1 MDKNKILED
10 YIGNDMKKIRK
21 ICKKIIS
28 KTNIPDGY
36 LEEYYDKAVDVL
48 MESMNTYD
56 ESRDC
61 KFSTYFYGN
70 LVRRTGTWLR
80 DRMRFKRCNLET
92 DSKGKIK
99 RDEDGN
105 PIIIPDMSINMQ
117 IDLDEDYTLENSIAS
132 DFNLEKEVGLYMNE
146 SDERVEEFLN
156 SLPDIH
162 RKFLELKMEGSSHQD
177 ILDKL
182 HINEWKY
189 NDILAKIKINEGLSV
204 FFREPDIEDFRT
216 EDKKMQETIMEIGVA
231 EEYRMDK
238 YSLSSLLKK
247 KANGDINCKYILQR
261 KAFQWTTEEV
271 NRFLARILSGLPIPE
286 IVICDKDNKETK
298 KVYRI

>member
-146 SDERVEEFLN
+146 SDERVEEFLG
-156 SLPDIH
+156 SLPDLH
-162 RKFLELKMEGSSHQD
+162 RKFLELKMEGVSHQD

-204 FFREPDIEDFRT
+204 F
-216 EDKKMQETIMEIGVA
+216 
-231 EEYRMDK
+231 YRDGHPPALVMVGLDTG
-238 YSLSSLLKK
+238 
-247 KANGDINCKYILQR
+247 N
-261 KAFQWTTEEV
+261 
-271 NRFLARILSGLPIPE
+271 FLAPLNLPVNHHDRNPAVSHFLMYLIHVSHQDDSVCVHPLQQA
-286 IVICDKDNKETK
+286 
-298 KVYRI
+298 

>member
-28 KTNIPDGY
+28 KTNVPDGY

-56 ESRDC
+56 ESRNC

-70 LVRRTGTWLR
+70 LVRRTGTWIR

-105 PIIIPDMSINMQ
+105 PIVIPDMSINMQ

-132 DFNLEKEVGLYMNE
+132 DFNLEGEIIN
-146 SDERVEEFLN
+146 N
-156 SLPDIH
+156 ICPTT
-162 RKFLELKMEGSSHQD
+162 
-177 ILDKL
+177 DK
-182 HINEWKY
+182 IEMYKSN
-189 NDILAKIKINEGLSV
+189 LSY
-204 FFREPDIEDFRT
+204 
-216 EDKKMQETIMEIGVA
+216 KQQ
-231 EEYRMDK
+231 
-238 YSLSSLLKK
+238 
-247 KANGDINCKYILQR
+247 KAVDL
-261 KAFQWTTEEV
+261 
-271 NRFLARILSGLPIPE
+271 
-286 IVICDKDNKETK
+286 ICDGYTQDEIIEELNITEREYKDNILGTMRLYENV
-298 KVYRI
+298 KVLLCE

>member
-28 KTNIPDGY
+28 KTNVPDGY

-56 ESRDC
+56 ESRNC

-70 LVRRTGTWLR
+70 LVRRTGTWIR
-80 DRMRFKRCNLET
+80 DCMRFKRCNLET

-105 PIIIPDMSINMQ
+105 PIVIPDMSINMQ

-132 DFNLEKEVGLYMNE
+132 DFNLEGEIINRLH
-146 SDERVEEFLN
+146 
-156 SLPDIH
+156 PTT
-162 RKFLELKMEGSSHQD
+162 
-177 ILDKL
+177 DK
-182 HINEWKY
+182 IEMYKSN
-189 NDILAKIKINEGLSV
+189 LSYKQQKV
-204 FFREPDIEDFRT
+204 VD
-216 EDKKMQETIMEIGVA
+216 
-231 EEYRMDK
+231 
-238 YSLSSLLKK
+238 L
-247 KANGDINCKYILQR
+247 
-261 KAFQWTTEEV
+261 
-271 NRFLARILSGLPIPE
+271 
-286 IVICDKDNKETK
+286 ICDGYTQDEIIEELNITEREYKDNILGTMRLYENV
-298 KVYRI
+298 KVLLCE

>member
-28 KTNIPDGY
+28 KTNVPDGY

-56 ESRDC
+56 ESRNC

-70 LVRRTGTWLR
+70 LVRRTGTWIR
-80 DRMRFKRCNLET
+80 DCMRFKRCNLET

-105 PIIIPDMSINMQ
+105 PIVIPDMSINMQ

-132 DFNLEKEVGLYMNE
+132 DFNLEGEIINRLH
-146 SDERVEEFLN
+146 
-156 SLPDIH
+156 PTT
-162 RKFLELKMEGSSHQD
+162 
-177 ILDKL
+177 DK
-182 HINEWKY
+182 IEMYKSN
-189 NDILAKIKINEGLSV
+189 LSY
-204 FFREPDIEDFRT
+204 
-216 EDKKMQETIMEIGVA
+216 KQQ
-231 EEYRMDK
+231 
-238 YSLSSLLKK
+238 
-247 KANGDINCKYILQR
+247 KAVDL
-261 KAFQWTTEEV
+261 
-271 NRFLARILSGLPIPE
+271 
-286 IVICDKDNKETK
+286 ICDGYTQDEIIEELNITEREYKDNILGTMRLYENV
-298 KVYRI
+298 KVLLCE

>member
-28 KTNIPDGY
+28 KTNVPDVY

-56 ESRDC
+56 ESRNC

-70 LVRRTGTWLR
+70 LVRRTGTWIR

-105 PIIIPDMSINMQ
+105 PIVIPDMSINMQ

-132 DFNLEKEVGLYMNE
+132 DFNLEGEIINRLH
-146 SDERVEEFLN
+146 
-156 SLPDIH
+156 PTT
-162 RKFLELKMEGSSHQD
+162 
-177 ILDKL
+177 DK
-182 HINEWKY
+182 IEMYKSN
-189 NDILAKIKINEGLSV
+189 LSYKQQKV
-204 FFREPDIEDFRT
+204 VD
-216 EDKKMQETIMEIGVA
+216 
-231 EEYRMDK
+231 
-238 YSLSSLLKK
+238 L
-247 KANGDINCKYILQR
+247 
-261 KAFQWTTEEV
+261 
-271 NRFLARILSGLPIPE
+271 
-286 IVICDKDNKETK
+286 ICDGYTQDEIIEELNITEREYKDNILGTMRLYENV
-298 KVYRI
+298 KVLLCE

>member
-28 KTNIPDGY
+28 KTNVPDGY

-56 ESRDC
+56 ESRNC

-70 LVRRTGTWLR
+70 LVRRTGTWIR
-80 DRMRFKRCNLET
+80 DCMRFKRCNLET

-105 PIIIPDMSINMQ
+105 PIVIPDMSINMQ

-132 DFNLEKEVGLYMNE
+132 DFNLEGEIINRLY
-146 SDERVEEFLN
+146 
-156 SLPDIH
+156 PTT
-162 RKFLELKMEGSSHQD
+162 
-177 ILDKL
+177 DK
-182 HINEWKY
+182 IEMYKSN
-189 NDILAKIKINEGLSV
+189 LSY
-204 FFREPDIEDFRT
+204 
-216 EDKKMQETIMEIGVA
+216 KQQ
-231 EEYRMDK
+231 
-238 YSLSSLLKK
+238 
-247 KANGDINCKYILQR
+247 KAVDL
-261 KAFQWTTEEV
+261 
-271 NRFLARILSGLPIPE
+271 
-286 IVICDKDNKETK
+286 ICDGYTQDEIIEELNITEREYKDNILGTMRLYENV
-298 KVYRI
+298 KVLLCE

>member
-28 KTNIPDGY
+28 KTNVPDVY

-56 ESRDC
+56 ESRNC

-70 LVRRTGTWLR
+70 LVRRTGTWIR
-80 DRMRFKRCNLET
+80 DCMRFKRCNLET

-105 PIIIPDMSINMQ
+105 PIVIPDMSINMQ

-132 DFNLEKEVGLYMNE
+132 DFNLEGEIINRLH
-146 SDERVEEFLN
+146 
-156 SLPDIH
+156 PTT
-162 RKFLELKMEGSSHQD
+162 
-177 ILDKL
+177 DK
-182 HINEWKY
+182 IEMYKSN
-189 NDILAKIKINEGLSV
+189 LSY
-204 FFREPDIEDFRT
+204 
-216 EDKKMQETIMEIGVA
+216 KQQ
-231 EEYRMDK
+231 
-238 YSLSSLLKK
+238 
-247 KANGDINCKYILQR
+247 KAVDL
-261 KAFQWTTEEV
+261 
-271 NRFLARILSGLPIPE
+271 
-286 IVICDKDNKETK
+286 ICDGYTQDEIIEELNITEREYKDNILGTMRLYENV
-298 KVYRI
+298 KVLLCE

>member
-28 KTNIPDGY
+28 KTSIPDAY

-56 ESRDC
+56 EARNC

-99 RDEDGN
+99 RDENEN
-105 PIIIPDMSINMQ
+105 PIIIPDMSIYMQ
-117 IDLDEDYTLENSIAS
+117 VDPDEDYTLEESIAS
-132 DFNLEKEVGLYMNE
+132 FQNVTPNSKQKDLCHECEKEVA
-146 SDERVEEFLN
+146 S
-156 SLPDIH
+156 
-162 RKFLELKMEGSSHQD
+162 
-177 ILDKL
+177 
-182 HINEWKY
+182 
-189 NDILAKIKINEGLSV
+189 
-204 FFREPDIEDFRT
+204 
-216 EDKKMQETIMEIGVA
+216 IM
-231 EEYRMDK
+231 R
-238 YSLSSLLKK
+238 LLKGK
-247 KANGDINCKYILQR
+247 HSISAMNQNGESFI
-261 KAFQWTTEEV
+261 
-271 NRFLARILSGLPIPE
+271 
-286 IVICDKDNKETK
+286 IV
-298 KVYRI
+298 R

>member
-28 KTNIPDGY
+28 KTNVPDGY

-56 ESRDC
+56 ESRNC

-70 LVRRTGTWLR
+70 LVRRTGTWIR

-105 PIIIPDMSINMQ
+105 PIVIPDMSINMQ

-132 DFNLEKEVGLYMNE
+132 DFNLEGEIINRLH
-146 SDERVEEFLN
+146 
-156 SLPDIH
+156 PTT
-162 RKFLELKMEGSSHQD
+162 
-177 ILDKL
+177 DK
-182 HINEWKY
+182 IEMYKSN
-189 NDILAKIKINEGLSV
+189 LSY
-204 FFREPDIEDFRT
+204 
-216 EDKKMQETIMEIGVA
+216 KQQ
-231 EEYRMDK
+231 
-238 YSLSSLLKK
+238 
-247 KANGDINCKYILQR
+247 KAVDL
-261 KAFQWTTEEV
+261 
-271 NRFLARILSGLPIPE
+271 
-286 IVICDKDNKETK
+286 ICDGYTQDEIIEELNITEREYKDNILGTMRLYENV
-298 KVYRI
+298 KVLLCE